1 MSKTKLNRSPLS
13 NTFERA
19 SYPNENQ
26 TMATITIKL
35 PKFMQLHYSVEA
47 KKLNKSLSLII
58 IELLSKKLGEPVEPV
73 PAAAAAAPAAA
84 PAAGGGKKSGGVK
97 TKTSAAGE
105 PENALLFEK

>member
-1 MSKTKLNRSPLS
+1 MPKKLNRSPLS

-26 TMATITIKL
+26 TMATLTVKL
-35 PKFMQLHYSVEA
+35 PKYMQLHYSVEA
-47 KKLNKSLSLII
+47 KKLNKSLSLFI
-58 IELLSKKLGEPVEPV
+58 IELLNKKFGEPVEPV
-73 PAAAAAAPAAA
+73 AAAGAAAPA
-84 PAAGGGKKSGGVK
+84 PAAGGKKSGGVK